1 MVDYDFDRRRTAN
14 DTSNLFGVYKT
25 LMVNVNVK
33 SRTLNKWMKQ
43 GKTALAANIRDKLE
57 LKSHMVYKSFLIW
70 VYKNQDIWDA
80 HDPQRGTAAGEL
92 STAQAK
98 PDD

>member
-1 MVDYDFDRRRTAN
+1 M
-14 DTSNLFGVYKT
+14 SNLFGVYKT

-33 SRTLNKWMKQ
+33 SRTFNEWMKQ

-57 LKSHMVYKSFLIW
+57 SKSHMVYKSFLIR
-70 VYKNQDIWDA
+70 VYDNQDIWDA

-92 STAQAK
+92 FTAQAK